1 MSGRQQ
7 KVPLV
12 DAAAKLVK
20 EPTKDLVWEI
30 LRQMECVTRW
40 AIFILAV
47 CLVLF
52 MIYQSRC
59 FGSPLIR
66 RNLLRACSVT
76 TSTRLFIPGWFT
88 KNNLLAF
95 LGWET
100 FLVVITEIAL
110 IRQKHFAR
118 ALKMALF
125 LMGLFV
131 LITFSLSLGATIPDM
146 IWVGHAVARNIY
158 G

>member
-66 RNLLRACSVT
+66 RNLLRAYSVT
-76 TSTRLFIPGWFT
+76 TLTRLFIPGWFT
-88 KNNLLAF
+88 K
-95 LGWET
+95 T
-100 FLVVITEIAL
+100 TY
-110 IRQKHFAR
+110 
-118 ALKMALF
+118 
-125 LMGLFV
+125 
-131 LITFSLSLGATIPDM
+131 SLSSGGRPFS
-146 IWVGHAVARNIY
+146 
-158 G
+158 